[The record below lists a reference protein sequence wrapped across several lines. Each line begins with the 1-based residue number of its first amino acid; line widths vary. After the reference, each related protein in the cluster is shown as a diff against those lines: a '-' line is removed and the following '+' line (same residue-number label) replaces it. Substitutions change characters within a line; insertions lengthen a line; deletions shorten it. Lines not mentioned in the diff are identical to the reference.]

1 MILVTLSRT
10 WFAVVSCLESRFL
23 PSVSKLTYDF
33 LWKTFTCINQFHP
46 SDNSVSGRQL
56 DSTSL
61 FLSSLLSGPTSHFFC
76 LLNMQS
82 SVPRSSLCTWCSSYT
97 WCDLTVKLTKLPPS
111 HCTGPSSN
119 VIFTDHFPPCQLT
132 SPSLFS
138 LVHFTHGTWCQPVF
152 FILVCV
158 FSPKR

>member
-82 SVPRSSLCTWCSSYT
+82 SVPRSSLCTWCSSYLMWLDCET
-97 WCDLTVKLTKLPPS
+97 HKATSLSLHRSQLKCHLHWPFPS
-111 HCTGPSSN
+111 LSADIPLS
-119 VIFTDHFPPCQLT
+119 IFTCAFYSWDLMST
-132 SPSLFS
+132 
-138 LVHFTHGTWCQPVF
+138 
-152 FILVCV
+152 CV
-158 FSPKR
+158 FYFGLCLLT

>member
-61 FLSSLLSGPTSHFFC
+61 FLSSLLSGPTSHFFVSWTC
-76 LLNMQS
+76 KAQS
-82 SVPRSSLCTWCSSYT
+82 HVPAFAHDVLHT